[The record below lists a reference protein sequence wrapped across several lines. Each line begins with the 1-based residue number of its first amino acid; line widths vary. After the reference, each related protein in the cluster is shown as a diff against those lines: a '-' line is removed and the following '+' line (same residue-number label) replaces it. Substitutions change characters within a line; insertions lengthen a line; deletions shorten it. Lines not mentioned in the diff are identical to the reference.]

1 MSLIVGSGVL
11 VPLGSGG
18 GAPPEGV
25 SLVGGTVEPG
35 PASLLPGV
43 GGLGGAL
50 EVGLGVLGWGESLVG
65 GGSLVPLGSGGGV
78 GDAASLD
85 GTVESGPVTLLAGIG
100 LLSLEPGPGV
110 LGALG

>member
-1 MSLIVGSGVL
+1 MVGSGVL

-18 GAPPEGV
+18 GGSPEGV

-35 PASLLPGV
+35 SVSLLPDV
-43 GGLGGAL
+43 GGFGGGPSL
-50 EVGLGVLGWGESLVG
+50 EFGPGVLGWGESLVG

-85 GTVESGPVTLLAGIG
+85 GSFEFGPVALLPGIG
-100 LLSLEPGPGV
+100 LASLEPGPGV